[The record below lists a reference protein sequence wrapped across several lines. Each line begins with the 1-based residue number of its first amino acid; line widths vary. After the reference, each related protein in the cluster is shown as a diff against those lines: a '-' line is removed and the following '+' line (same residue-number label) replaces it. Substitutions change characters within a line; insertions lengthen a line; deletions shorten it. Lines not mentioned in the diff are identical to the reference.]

1 MEVALAK
8 TSCTGLT
15 VFTVAVGARFT
26 RCVQE
31 LYERLVE
38 AERQRAQDLREI
50 AMALASGKKGR
61 RQRTV
66 LDSMLASNGYSKL
79 DSMFHRTV

>member
-1 MEVALAK
+1 VTEDASQVVVALA
-8 TSCTGLT
+8 CAGL
-15 VFTVAVGARFT
+15 TVAVGACFT

-50 AMALASGKKGR
+50 AMALASGKKGK
-61 RQRTV
+61 RQSTV
-66 LDSMLASNGYSKL
+66 LD
-79 DSMFHRTV
+79 RTV